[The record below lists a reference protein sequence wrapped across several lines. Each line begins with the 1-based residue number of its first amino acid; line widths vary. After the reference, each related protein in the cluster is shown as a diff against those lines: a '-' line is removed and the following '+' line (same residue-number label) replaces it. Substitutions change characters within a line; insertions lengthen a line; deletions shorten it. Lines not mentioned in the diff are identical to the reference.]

1 MTSYSIA
8 DARNALPRLIDKA
21 EAGERVVI
29 TRHGKRVALILAL
42 SGKSREQRVAAQAR
56 LAEVRKA
63 QKPLPMSVVELLH
76 MDDEPER

>member
-8 DARNALPRLIDKA
+8 DARNAFPRLIDKA

-29 TRHGKRVALILAL
+29 TRHGKRVALILPL
-42 SGKSREQRVAAQAR
+42 SQRSREQRIEAQAKF
-56 LAEVRKA
+56 AELRRA
-63 QKPLPMSVVELLH
+63 QKPLPMGIVELLH